1 MKDEKVRI
9 SIRLSEE
16 EKEKLEHHAKLCGL
30 SQNEFIRQ
38 LCNDKTP
45 KPMPPKQFWEMLN
58 SLYEVHSAFAAC
70 AKYYPSA
77 LASCKV
83 IERLI
88 LDLQEAG

>member
-9 SIRLSEE
+9 SVRLSKE

-38 LCNDKTP
+38 LCNGKKP
-45 KPMPPKQFWEMLN
+45 KPMPSKEFWEVLN
-58 SLYEVHSAFAAC
+58 ALYEVHSSFAAC

-77 LASCKV
+77 LEQCKV

-88 LDLQEAG
+88 LDLQEAV